1 MCLCERCMVP
11 VDDRARWL
19 TKLDTCGVMICNPCW
34 SRLIVAS
41 LIRKKR
47 EISLLTPSML
57 CLSVLL
63 VYFSF
68 HLISCYYLATVELEC
83 LRC

>member
-1 MCLCERCMVP
+1 MAP

-41 LIRKKR
+41 LIRKKTR
-47 EISLLTPSML
+47 DFVAHSIHVMLKCTTSLFF
-57 CLSVLL
+57 
-63 VYFSF
+63 FSF
-68 HLISCYYLATVELEC
+68 D
-83 LRC
+83 